1 MVRRSRGGVEISCRD
16 GLADAPTSPLRV
28 LLRSGPSPWSALN
41 SDLFYELNDALD
53 KQSKD
58 NNIGA
63 VVLTGSSK
71 AFAAGADIKEMKDK
85 VSPPSGFR
93 RLLGSCH
100 RPGWAALPLVR
111 TTADPPP

>member
-1 MVRRSRGGVEISCRD
+1 M
-16 GLADAPTSPLRV
+16 
-28 LLRSGPSPWSALN
+28 
-41 SDLFYELNDALD
+41 FYELNDALD

-85 VSPPSGFR
+85 VSPPSRFR

-100 RPGWAALPLVR
+100 GGWAALPLVR